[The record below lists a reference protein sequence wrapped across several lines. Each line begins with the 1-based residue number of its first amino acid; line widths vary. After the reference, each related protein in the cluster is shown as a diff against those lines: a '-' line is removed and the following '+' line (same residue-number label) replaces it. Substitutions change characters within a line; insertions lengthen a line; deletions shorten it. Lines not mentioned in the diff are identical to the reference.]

1 MTVIT
6 PAETTEPAVA
16 DAEDIQATETG
27 SRWISKEAVL
37 VKSLLCALQALH
49 ANYIKSRNFMTLSQ
63 IQCRWGILSAAGIAR
78 KNWRAIAQSS
88 SGSVV
93 AVASRRKDAAEQ
105 FIRECSHHTPQRT
118 SVDAHD
124 SYEALLKRT
133 DIDAVYIPL
142 PTGLRKEWII
152 AAAKQGKHVLA
163 EKPAALSA
171 ADLEEILDVCKAQGV
186 QFMDGVMFMHSAR
199 LDRLRET
206 LMSPSQIGDIRRIA
220 CQFSFNGGDDF
231 GKSNIRVNSQLE
243 PFGCL
248 GDLGWYCIR
257 FLLWAHQYAMPTR
270 VVGRTLSTLQGEGS
284 DTKVPGEFSAE
295 LDFPNG
301 STASFYCSFVTQNQ
315 QWAHISGTEGYAY
328 LDDFVLPFFGSEVSY
343 YVCQPRFDVRGCS
356 FHMQQHKQ
364 RIAVEEYDSGHAPAQ
379 EINMIET
386 FQSIVASK
394 TLDPSWGDICLKT
407 QRVMDSLWKS

>member
-1 MTVIT
+1 M
-6 PAETTEPAVA
+6 TTEP
-16 DAEDIQATETG
+16 I
-27 SRWISKEAVL
+27 
-37 VKSLLCALQALH
+37 H
-49 ANYIKSRNFMTLSQ
+49 
-63 IQCRWGILSAAGIAR
+63 CRWGILSAAGIAR
-78 KNWRAIAQSS
+78 KNWRAIAQTAA
-88 SGSVV
+88 GTVV
-93 AVASRRKDAAEQ
+93 AVASRRQEAAQQ
-105 FIRECSHHTPQRT
+105 FVRECSHHTPQKT
-118 SVDAHD
+118 NTDALG
-124 SYEALLKRT
+124 SYDELLKRS

-152 AAAKQGKHVLA
+152 KAAQHGKHVLA

-171 ADLEEILDVCKAQGV
+171 TDLEEILDVCKSQGV

-220 CQFSFNGGDDF
+220 CQFSFHGGDEF

-270 VVGRTLSTLQGEGS
+270 VVGRTLSSLQGVGS
-284 DTKVPGEFSAE
+284 DNKVPGEFSAE

-315 QWAHISGTEGYAY
+315 QWAHISGTEGYAM
-328 LDDFVLPFFGSEVSY
+328 LEDFVLPFFGSEVAY
-343 YVCQPRFDVRGCS
+343 DVCQPRFDVNGCS
-356 FHMQQHKQ
+356 FHMKQQKQ
-364 RIAVEEYDSGHAPAQ
+364 RYSVNEYDSGFAPSQ
-379 EINMIET
+379 EVNMIEA
-386 FQSIVASK
+386 FQAIVSSK
-394 TLDPSWGDICLKT
+394 TLDPSWGEICLKT